1 MSHSYKRHPAIS
13 GITYNGS
20 KRRANKKVRRLLKD
34 LDIELPYGLYKRAY
48 CSWDIRDYHEVA
60 PSLATFH
67 RDQVYRWLYPRWASY
82 RKGKLPPTRSET
94 KSLYERWYVRK

>member
-1 MSHSYKRHPAIS
+1 MSRSYKHHPAIS

-34 LDIELPYGLYKRAY
+34 LDIELPRGLYKRAY
-48 CSWDIRDYHEVA
+48 CSWDIRDYREIA

-67 RDQVYRWLYPRWASY
+67 KDQVYRWIYSRY
-82 RKGKLPPTRSET
+82 RKEKHPPTKTET
-94 KSLYERWYVRK
+94 KSLYEKWYVRK